1 MAQKATGVF
10 TEEDVIRLSE
20 RFREPDWLRNFR
32 LDAFRRYLELPL
44 ELSPLYTKYTNVSN
58 FDPNQFSVRTEE
70 EEIDLRSYFEGYL
83 SGKETNILL
92 QANATTVHV
101 DLDESLARKGLELMS
116 IHEAVSKRESLMR
129 ELFGTKLVNSEG
141 EKYAAFNNAFFNSG
155 TFINIPR
162 GLVLEAPIRKMLL
175 VHEPKGSIIEQTI
188 IHAEEG
194 SKLNFF
200 EELYTKE
207 SSKISLVSSA
217 FEVRTM
223 PGANVGVS
231 SLQLLDEKTVYLSN
245 KNVSALNDS
254 RITSTAIL
262 LGSWITRSR
271 MNLLMNGRGSAVEG
285 FEVFFCGGKQRF
297 DLESNLV
304 HNSPDSTAATH
315 ARGVLKDESQSIF
328 KGMIKIK
335 SNAKNSSSYLA
346 HHAMILDKR
355 ARSDGIPGL
364 SIDTNE
370 VKATHSASVAQI
382 DEEQIFYLMTRGL
395 SPDEAK
401 KMIILGFFE
410 PVLARI
416 PVEIAREGAKFILE
430 GKWHGEKRRLL
441 DRETLIALTG
451 EAQVEVKQ
459 ADDIFER
466 HYKYRK

>member
-1 MAQKATGVF
+1 MAQKAMGAF
-10 TEEDVIRLSE
+10 TEEDVNRLSE
-20 RFREPDWLRNFR
+20 RFREPQWLRSFR

-58 FDPNQFSVRTEE
+58 FEPNQFSVRPEE
-70 EEIDLRSYFEGYL
+70 EDIDFRRYFEGHL
-83 SGKETNILL
+83 SGKETNIAV

-101 DLDESLARKGLELMS
+101 DLDESLAAKGLELMS
-116 IHEAVSKRESLMR
+116 IHEAISKKESLLR
-129 ELFGTKLVNSEG
+129 ELFETKLVSSEG

-155 TFINIPR
+155 TFIHVPK
-162 GLVLEAPIRKMLL
+162 GLVLETPIRKMLL
-175 VHEPKGSIIEQTI
+175 THEPKAGIIEQTI
-188 IHAEEG
+188 IYAEEG
-194 SKLNFF
+194 SKLNFL

-207 SSKISLVSSA
+207 SSKASLVSSA
-217 FEVRTM
+217 FEVRAM
-223 PGANVGVS
+223 PGTHVDVS

-245 KNVSALNDS
+245 KRVSALNDS
-254 RITSTAIL
+254 RVTSTAIM

-271 MNLLMNGRGSAVEG
+271 MDLTMNGRGSAVEG
-285 FEVFFCGGKQRF
+285 FEVFFCAGKQRF

-335 SNAKNSSSYLA
+335 SNAKNSNSYLA

-395 SPDEAK
+395 SADEGK

-430 GKWHGEKRRLL
+430 GKWQGEKRRLL